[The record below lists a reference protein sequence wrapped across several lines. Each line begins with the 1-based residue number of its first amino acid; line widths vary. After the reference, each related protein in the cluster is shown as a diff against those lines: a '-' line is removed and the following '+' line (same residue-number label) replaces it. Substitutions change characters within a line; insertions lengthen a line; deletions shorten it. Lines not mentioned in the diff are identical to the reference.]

1 MSSPNEPSMAARAPA
16 FQTLRYHAEQGVARI
31 ELNRVER
38 RNAIDLVMRHELL
51 RAIGEAAADTDVKA
65 VILTGAGGHFCSGG
79 DVSTMRGAQMSAE
92 QGRARMEPV
101 TACAR
106 ALLEMPKPVIA
117 AVDGVAYGA
126 GFGMCLCADIVIATP
141 GARLCLS
148 FMRIG
153 LVPDFA
159 SAFTLPRI
167 VGWQRAKQLIYCAK
181 EIDGTQAHEWG
192 IVAELADPQLLDTRA
207 MQVAVAMSHMPPTAF
222 AMTKQMLLRSFA
234 TDLAASSETEA
245 NAQGV
250 AFNTQ
255 YHQRAA
261 EALLARAPMPYSFP
275 PAATA

>member
-1 MSSPNEPSMAARAPA
+1 MSNPNEAPMPAKAPA
-16 FQTLRYHAEQGVARI
+16 FQTLRYHAAQGVARI
-31 ELNRVER
+31 ELNRPQR

-51 RAIGEAAADTDVKA
+51 QAIAVAAEDADVKA
-65 VILTGAGGHFCSGG
+65 LILTGAGGHFCSGG
-79 DVSTMRGAQMSAE
+79 DVSTMCGAHMSAE

-106 ALLEMPKPVIA
+106 ALMELPKPVIA

-126 GFGMCLCADIVIATP
+126 GFSMCLCADLVIATP
-141 GARLCLS
+141 DARLCLS

-159 SAFTLPRI
+159 CAFTLPRI
-167 VGWQRAKQLIYCAK
+167 VGWQRAKQLIYCAA
-181 EIDGTQAHEWG
+181 EIDGATAHDWG
-192 IVAELADPQLLDTRA
+192 IVAELSDPQLLDARA
-207 MQVAVAMSHMPPTAF
+207 MQIAMAMGSMPPTAF
-222 AMTKQMLLRSFA
+222 AMTKQALLRSFTA
-234 TDLAASSETEA
+234 DLAASCEAEA

-261 EALLARAPMPYSFP
+261 ELLLARAPLPYTFP
-275 PAATA
+275 PAQV